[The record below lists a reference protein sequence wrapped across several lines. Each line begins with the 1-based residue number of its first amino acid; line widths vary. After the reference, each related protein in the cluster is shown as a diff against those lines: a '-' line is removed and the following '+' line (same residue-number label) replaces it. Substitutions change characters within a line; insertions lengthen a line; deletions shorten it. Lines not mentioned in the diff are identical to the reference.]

1 VRREQTKG
9 SVHFEDN
16 SEFADARAMR
26 EERGGPMADSNVRKL
41 IARLGKAAKLSFPV
55 HARQLRHGCAYALW

>member
-1 VRREQTKG
+1 
-9 SVHFEDN
+9 
-16 SEFADARAMR
+16 MR

-55 HARQLRHGCAYALW
+55 HARQLQHGCAYALW